1 MMRHQGIKQRGM
13 KQFGLGLFAIS
24 VASFVASVSAARAE
38 VSEVLLGQQF
48 GAVFMPLLVMEDQ
61 KMVEKQLA
69 AAGLPDVKVT
79 WAKMGGPAAL
89 SDAMLS
95 GNLHFSAQGT
105 PSTSL
110 LWDRTKG
117 GLNVKALGAI
127 CSNNIWLNTKNPAIK
142 TIQDITDTDRIGIPS
157 LKVSTQALMLQIA
170 SEKAWGKGQHGK
182 LDQNVVALAHPDSM
196 MALLSPAHEVTLHFA
211 TSPFHEAEIKAGMR
225 TITTAYEIAGG
236 PVSGLNWVSHEK
248 FRAENPKVFA
258 AVGKALD
265 DGIAWINADKPRAAK
280 WFIAFTKDKKVTVAD
295 MAALLASPDLEFTK
309 TPSRAGLIASFMHSV
324 GTLKNKPSSWKDLYF
339 EEAHGLNGS

>member
-1 MMRHQGIKQRGM
+1 MTIQR
-13 KQFGLGLFAIS
+13 FRNARPAWRTLAAFAFLS
-24 VASFVASVSAARAE
+24 TASAPPVRAE

-61 KMVEKQLA
+61 KLVEKQLA

-95 GNLHFSAQGT
+95 GNLHFSAQGS
-105 PSTSL
+105 PSTAL

-127 CSNNIWLNTKNPAIK
+127 CSNNIWLNTKNPNIK
-142 TIQDITDTDRIGIPS
+142 SIKDFTEQDRIGIPS
-157 LKVSTQALMLQIA
+157 LKVSTQALMLQVV
-170 SEKAWGKGQHGK
+170 SEKEWGKGQHGK

-196 MALLSPAHEVTLHFA
+196 VALLSPAHEVTAHFA

-225 TITTAYEIAGG
+225 TITTAYEIVGG

-248 FRAENPKVFA
+248 FRAENPKVFS
-258 AVGKALD
+258 AVAKALD

-280 WFIAFTKDKKVTVAD
+280 WFIEYSKDKRVSVED
-295 MAALLASPDLEFTK
+295 MTALMLSPDLEFTK
-309 TPSRAGLIASFMHSV
+309 TPARAGLIAEFMHRV
-324 GTLKNKPSSWKDLYF
+324 GTLKNKPGSWKDLYF
-339 EEAHGLNGS
+339 DEVHSLPGS